1 MKIKVREAEEKD
13 FNRLSEIYAELDE
26 LHRKNH
32 PELFIKP
39 RSPGR
44 SGESLAE
51 FRDSGNKVILVAQV
65 GSEVA
70 GLAEC
75 QIREASSFPLCRP
88 RKWVKLDSLAVKEKY
103 QGCGVGTALFES
115 AKEWAKSK
123 GMDRIELNVY
133 SFNRRAIEF
142 YEKNGFRVLK
152 QSMYLNL

>member
-1 MKIKVREAEEKD
+1 M
-13 FNRLSEIYAELDE
+13 
-26 LHRKNH
+26 
-32 PELFIKP
+32 
-39 RSPGR
+39 
-44 SGESLAE
+44 
-51 FRDSGNKVILVAQV
+51 
-65 GSEVA
+65 
-70 GLAEC
+70 
-75 QIREASSFPLCRP
+75 
-88 RKWVKLDSLAVKEKY
+88 KLDSLAVKEKY